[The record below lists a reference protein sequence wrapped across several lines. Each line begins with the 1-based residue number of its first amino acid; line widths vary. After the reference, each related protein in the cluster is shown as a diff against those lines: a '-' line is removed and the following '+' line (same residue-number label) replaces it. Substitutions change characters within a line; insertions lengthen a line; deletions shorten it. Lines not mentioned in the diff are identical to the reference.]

1 MATPSELRV
10 ISCPFHNGL
19 RNISM
24 GNGARI
30 IAADHRL
37 RTRLETLG
45 WAVSITE
52 LPAPD
57 GSIPEIARVMQLI
70 RSLQAEVAKAVA
82 DRAFPLVL
90 AGNCNSS
97 LGTVAGIGSQD
108 LGVVWFDAHADFD
121 DPEEN
126 TSGFFDVM
134 GLAMLTGRGWRG
146 LRQTIPG
153 HVPVPEHNVLLAA
166 VRDLEPYQA
175 TRLDRSSLNVVPR
188 AIDPDRFEAALKG
201 LAGGVSRV
209 YLHID
214 LDSLDSA
221 VGRANAYAANGG
233 PDLCRL
239 RQCVAKTCDRFR
251 VEAAALTAY
260 DPAFD
265 GEQRILGAARTLIQ
279 DLASFLKPGTNP
291 LPSG

>member
-153 HVPVPEHNVLLAA
+153 HVPE
-166 VRDLEPYQA
+166 
-175 TRLDRSSLNVVPR
+175 
-188 AIDPDRFEAALKG
+188 I
-201 LAGGVSRV
+201 
-209 YLHID
+209 
-214 LDSLDSA
+214 
-221 VGRANAYAANGG
+221 GRAH
-233 PDLCRL
+233 
-239 RQCVAKTCDRFR
+239 V
-251 VEAAALTAY
+251 
-260 DPAFD
+260 
-265 GEQRILGAARTLIQ
+265 
-279 DLASFLKPGTNP
+279 
-291 LPSG
+291 